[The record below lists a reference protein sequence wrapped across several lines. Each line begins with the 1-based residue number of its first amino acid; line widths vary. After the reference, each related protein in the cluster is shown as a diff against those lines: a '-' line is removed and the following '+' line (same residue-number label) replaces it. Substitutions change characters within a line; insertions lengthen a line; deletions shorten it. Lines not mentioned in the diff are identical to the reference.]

1 MNDDSRKKQLGNK
14 TTLIIQKRFGAIILN
29 LELFL
34 FEIAWEMLMNE
45 FNLCIYFKFSVKP
58 LKIVLSI
65 GIVDQMI
72 KLKLG

>member
-1 MNDDSRKKQLGNK
+1 
-14 TTLIIQKRFGAIILN
+14 
-29 LELFL
+29 
-34 FEIAWEMLMNE
+34 MNE